1 MAAAE
6 AAAEEA
12 VELLVAV
19 EMAQETEVVVQG
31 EKVERV
37 GAPRSRVCVER
48 VLQVAE
54 ERVEVVAAVEAVR
67 VGALAAV
74 EAAVEKGGGM
84 VEGEKAGKEGQD
96 STRTVALGA
105 VEMVAAAAMAVVA
118 MAVMAVEAV
127 TGSVAFAEVRE
138 TVVVEEE
145 EVAAKTAA
153 VGWVVVVFWEAMGG
167 KVERAEAGI
176 QEGQTLPQQ

>member
-1 MAAAE
+1 
-6 AAAEEA
+6 
-12 VELLVAV
+12 
-19 EMAQETEVVVQG
+19 
-31 EKVERV
+31 
-37 GAPRSRVCVER
+37 
-48 VLQVAE
+48 
-54 ERVEVVAAVEAVR
+54 
-67 VGALAAV
+67 
-74 EAAVEKGGGM
+74 M